1 LSDAILYHRNIGTL
15 QPNLQTMITRYFNVA
30 VLALAIIS
38 SNSLH
43 AEDSPAFDYTKIY
56 SLCLDA
62 NVKPALSLIES
73 NSTKTLSAKDT
84 KFKTEIENR
93 FKFAEDRST
102 YLEDKKS
109 EISNLHILFHDYW
122 RKSLLDNNKNY
133 DKEFADTLRSFFS
146 AEYAIPKSNISDD
159 SLDVYF
165 KKYVESKGLHSVGG
179 ISKTG
184 RLYDMLIWSTQKDTT
199 YTIHLHKEIINVRVV
214 LMDRFISLGWEDYA
228 TLGKR
233 YPGGW
238 STRDALFCVEKS
250 YKLDSEHFLIS
261 YLGHEGRH
269 FMDLNAYPKLK
280 SADLEY
286 RAKLTE
292 LSLARETLYELI
304 GDFIDNANYDSQN
317 GHSIADYCV
326 IRDLSKQF
334 FHVEFEKDINKWNK
348 ISVARINKSAY
359 KILQANTKLLNS
371 KGGNING
378 FIKS

>member
-1 LSDAILYHRNIGTL
+1 
-15 QPNLQTMITRYFNVA
+15 MMKRYFNVA
-30 VLALAIIS
+30 VLAAVIIS
-38 SNSLH
+38 SGSLR

-62 NVKPALSLIES
+62 NVKPALSLVES

-84 KFKTEIENR
+84 KFKAEIENR
-93 FKFAEDRST
+93 FMFAEDKSS

-109 EISNLHILFHDYW
+109 AISNLHILFHYYW
-122 RKSLLDNNKNY
+122 RKSLLDTNKNY

-146 AEYAIPKSNISDD
+146 AEYGLPKSNITDD
-159 SLDVYF
+159 SLDVHF
-165 KKYVESKGLHSVGG
+165 KKYVDSKGLHSVGG
-179 ISKTG
+179 ISKVG
-184 RLYDMLIWSTQKDTT
+184 RLYDLLIWRTQKDTT
-199 YTIHLHKEIINVRVV
+199 YTIQLHKEKISARVV
-214 LMDRFISLGWEDYA
+214 LMDSFITLGWEDYA
-228 TLGKR
+228 TLGKH

-238 STRDALFCVEKS
+238 STKDALFCVKKA
-250 YKLDSEHFLIS
+250 YKLDSEEFLIS

-269 FMDLNAYPKLK
+269 FGDLNAYPKMK
-280 SADLEY
+280 SPDLEY

-292 LSLARETLYELI
+292 LSLARKTLYELI

-326 IRDLSKQF
+326 IRDLSKRL

-371 KGGNING
+371 KDPNIQKS
-378 FIKS
+378 IKN

>member
-1 LSDAILYHRNIGTL
+1 
-15 QPNLQTMITRYFNVA
+15 MMKRYFNVA
-30 VLALAIIS
+30 VLAAVIIS
-38 SNSLH
+38 SGSLR
-43 AEDSPAFDYTKIY
+43 AEDSLAFDYTKIY

-62 NVKPALSLIES
+62 NVKPALSLVES
-73 NSTKTLSAKDT
+73 NSTKTLSPKDT
-84 KFKTEIENR
+84 KFKAEIENR
-93 FKFAEDRST
+93 FKFAEDKSS

-109 EISNLHILFHDYW
+109 AISNLHILFHDYW
-122 RKSLLDNNKNY
+122 RKSLLDNNRDY

-146 AEYAIPKSNISDD
+146 AEYSVPRSNITDD

-199 YTIHLHKEIINVRVV
+199 YTIRLHKEKINVRVV
-214 LMDRFISLGWEDYA
+214 LMDKFITLGWEDYA

-233 YPGGW
+233 HPGGW
-238 STRDALFCVEKS
+238 STKDALFCVEKS

-280 SADLEY
+280 SAGLEY

-304 GDFIDNANYDSQN
+304 GDFIDNANYDSKN

-326 IRDLSKQF
+326 IRDLSKRL
-334 FHVEFEKDINKWNK
+334 FHIKFEKDINKWNK
-348 ISVARINKSAY
+348 ISAARINKFAH
-359 KILQANTKLLNS
+359 KILQANTKLLKQ
-371 KGGNING
+371 KGSMGDRFVNN
-378 FIKS
+378 